1 MLEFYVKTKDPKA
14 HIEACSLINYFGC
27 EILSDRICE
36 KDEPYYGVFYIRGI
50 EDAFEIFSEF
60 SENISVEYP
69 DSKTLR

>member
-14 HIEACSLINYFGC
+14 HIEACSLINYFEC

-36 KDEPYYGVFYIRGI
+36 KDEAYYGVFYIKAV
-50 EDAFEIFSEF
+50 EEAFEIFSEF
-60 SENISVEYP
+60 SESISVEYP